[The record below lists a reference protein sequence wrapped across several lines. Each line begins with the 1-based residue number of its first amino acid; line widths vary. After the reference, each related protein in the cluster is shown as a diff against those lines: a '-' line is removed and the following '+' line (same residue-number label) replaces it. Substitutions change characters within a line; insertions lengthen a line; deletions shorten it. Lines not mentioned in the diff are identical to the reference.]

1 VDAGE
6 QAARFQGFRL
16 VAKALSEKDLTAILS
31 QQIGQAK
38 HDRKT
43 GGRDASRE
51 KAIDYFFGNMDAYVP
66 PEANRSKVVSRDVA
80 DTINWM
86 MPQIMR
92 VFTASGRMFVAEPD
106 GENDVDYADD
116 ASDALNYVFWKENKG
131 YELVYAG
138 SWDALAHGD
147 AIVKTFY
154 DDTPIYTTARFYEN
168 LTDDERAMLA
178 GDDGTE
184 VLAQTENTSEVP
196 HPDDPNKTV
205 EQKSYDLKVRH
216 KKANGRY
223 VISVIPPED
232 FLVSANAA
240 SLEDAGFKDH
250 WDRTKTR
257 SDLVAMGYDKD
268 KVWTIPAAS
277 KTETP
282 EQQARNLFA
291 ATDDATDKS
300 METIDYHECFMLID
314 VDGDGVAEMIRV
326 CAAGP
331 SGEVLL
337 DWEVWEDEDP
347 FDNIPCEPVPHRWD
361 SRSVSDE
368 TIDIQDVKT
377 VLWRQL
383 LNNTYWSNNP
393 QRFAKGKIHNPE
405 QLDNPTFGGTVFGDA
420 NAEIGDLS
428 IPYIGDKA
436 LMGMNYA
443 DQVRS
448 QRTGVNSQ
456 SMALDPEVLQNQ
468 SATANQNAENASRS
482 QPEMIARNMAEF
494 GWSKVG
500 RKLLRLM
507 NAHEDGPRTI
517 LVKGK
522 PVEIDPKSWNPDMHV
537 TINAGLGTGSRD
549 RDAAM
554 LGQVLQQQI
563 LYTDRI
569 GAVFPE
575 KALDMLPFIHTTLTR
590 FAESTGLHNPE
601 LYWPEIDPQEIAAGK
616 QVLAQRAG
624 QPDPKMQIEQIKAQA
639 AIQVQQSEQQSNQIK
654 AQAEV
659 QKSQADGQ
667 VKMLEAQLAAQQQ
680 QADAE
685 LAQAQ
690 LQIKQ
695 LEIAAK
701 NDTER
706 WKAQLAAD
714 TTLKAQEIAA
724 GNDAAAQILEAN
736 LDAELAAQ
744 AHGHAMERQA
754 AAPKPE
760 PSQPAQ

>member
-1 VDAGE
+1 
-6 QAARFQGFRL
+6 
-16 VAKALSEKDLTAILS
+16 
-31 QQIGQAK
+31 
-38 HDRKT
+38 
-43 GGRDASRE
+43 
-51 KAIDYFFGNMDAYVP
+51 
-66 PEANRSKVVSRDVA
+66 
-80 DTINWM
+80 
-86 MPQIMR
+86 
-92 VFTASGRMFVAEPD
+92 
-106 GENDVDYADD
+106 
-116 ASDALNYVFWKENKG
+116 
-131 YELVYAG
+131 
-138 SWDALAHGD
+138 
-147 AIVKTFY
+147 
-154 DDTPIYTTARFYEN
+154 
-168 LTDDERAMLA
+168 
-178 GDDGTE
+178 
-184 VLAQTENTSEVP
+184 
-196 HPDDPNKTV
+196 
-205 EQKSYDLKVRH
+205 
-216 KKANGRY
+216 
-223 VISVIPPED
+223 
-232 FLVSANAA
+232 
-240 SLEDAGFKDH
+240 
-250 WDRTKTR
+250 
-257 SDLVAMGYDKD
+257 
-268 KVWTIPAAS
+268 
-277 KTETP
+277 
-282 EQQARNLFA
+282 
-291 ATDDATDKS
+291 
-300 METIDYHECFMLID
+300 
-314 VDGDGVAEMIRV
+314 
-326 CAAGP
+326 
-331 SGEVLL
+331 
-337 DWEVWEDEDP
+337 
-347 FDNIPCEPVPHRWD
+347 
-361 SRSVSDE
+361 
-368 TIDIQDVKT
+368 
-377 VLWRQL
+377 
-383 LNNTYWSNNP
+383 
-393 QRFAKGKIHNPE
+393 
-405 QLDNPTFGGTVFGDA
+405 
-420 NAEIGDLS
+420 
-428 IPYIGDKA
+428 
-436 LMGMNYA
+436 
-443 DQVRS
+443 
-448 QRTGVNSQ
+448 
-456 SMALDPEVLQNQ
+456 
-468 SATANQNAENASRS
+468 
-482 QPEMIARNMAEF
+482 
-494 GWSKVG
+494 
-500 RKLLRLM
+500 
-507 NAHEDGPRTI
+507 
-517 LVKGK
+517 VKGK
-522 PVEIDPKSWNPDMHV
+522 PARSIPNWNPDMHV